1 MTTQQT
7 TPAVLGDA
15 TIEDLRFH
23 VRGEVILRDDPGY
36 ETARKLWNGT
46 IDKHPTLIVKC
57 VGAADVIRAVQFARS
72 HSFEVAIRGGG
83 HSVAGLSMS
92 EGGMVIDLS
101 RMKGVQVDVARRTAW
116 AEAGLTLGE
125 FMHETQTFG
134 LATTTGIVSHTGL
147 SGLTLGGGM
156 GWLAN
161 KYGLTIDNLLAA
173 DVVTAN
179 GQLLRVSADE
189 HPDLFWAIRGGGGNF
204 GVVTSFK
211 FQLHQVGPVL
221 AGLMAHP
228 LPRAR
233 DVLRFYRD
241 FIKNIP
247 DELAIRASI
256 ITTPDGHPAVGVL
269 PVYIGDLTEGERVLA
284 PLRQFGSPVMDG
296 IRPMSYLESISL
308 IDTGNLPGQNYYMK
322 ASTLHEFSDDAI
334 DTLVEFGAK
343 RTSPRSVVVLEH
355 LHGAATR
362 VDPQATAY
370 ALRQELV
377 FASGIAV
384 WTEGPS
390 EPHIAWSRAMAA
402 ALAPHT
408 EAGIY
413 VNFLADEGQ
422 ERVRASYGVNY
433 ERLAAV
439 KRRYDPTNF
448 FHLNQNILPAAE

>member
-1 MTTQQT
+1 
-7 TPAVLGDA
+7 
-15 TIEDLRFH
+15 
-23 VRGEVILRDDPGY
+23 
-36 ETARKLWNGT
+36 
-46 IDKHPTLIVKC
+46 
-57 VGAADVIRAVQFARS
+57 
-72 HSFEVAIRGGG
+72 
-83 HSVAGLSMS
+83 
-92 EGGMVIDLS
+92 
-101 RMKGVQVDVARRTAW
+101 
-116 AEAGLTLGE
+116 
-125 FMHETQTFG
+125 
-134 LATTTGIVSHTGL
+134 
-147 SGLTLGGGM
+147 
-156 GWLAN
+156 
-161 KYGLTIDNLLAA
+161 
-173 DVVTAN
+173 
-179 GQLLRVSADE
+179 
-189 HPDLFWAIRGGGGNF
+189 
-204 GVVTSFK
+204 
-211 FQLHQVGPVL
+211 
-221 AGLMAHP
+221 
-228 LPRAR
+228 
-233 DVLRFYRD
+233 
-241 FIKNIP
+241 
-247 DELAIRASI
+247 
-256 ITTPDGHPAVGVL
+256 
-269 PVYIGDLTEGERVLA
+269 VLA
-284 PLRQFGSPVMDG
+284 PLRQFGAPVMDG

-377 FASGIAV
+377 FASGIAA

-402 ALAPHT
+402 ALEPHT

-422 ERVRASYGVNY
+422 ERIRASYGVNY